1 MHFYMPSKC
10 IHSPVLNNGPSE
22 YMEYT
27 IPIMCSRSN
36 QFPMGW
42 PHPKKGN
49 KNAANPPPPRPGKI
63 TRHFYA
69 PSQCIWQHVLK

>member
-49 KNAANPPPPRPGKI
+49 KNAANPPPPAPVKSPGI
-63 TRHFYA
+63 STRLLNVYGNMY
-69 PSQCIWQHVLK
+69 